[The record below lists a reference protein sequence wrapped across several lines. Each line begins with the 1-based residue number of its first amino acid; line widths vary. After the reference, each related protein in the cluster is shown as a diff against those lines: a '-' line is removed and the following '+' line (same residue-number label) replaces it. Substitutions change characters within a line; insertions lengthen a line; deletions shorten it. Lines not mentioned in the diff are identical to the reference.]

1 MKNRNQNH
9 TNRRRISLL
18 LLPALLIAVTASF
31 MLFTTVPASAAWSA
45 SNAIDDAFI
54 GEADF
59 EEYDDSE
66 YDDSAEDVSGTDAAD
81 EAESSSES
89 TLSDSAAVTGQFIFD
104 TSGID
109 ESELASL
116 EAQAQQLYEDYGL
129 GIYYAEVRDDSDED
143 TITRAAAFYQTH
155 CAIEDGVLLF
165 LTTSESSNEYHVY
178 LSGRAEHI
186 FTEEETDQ
194 IWDVFVTDTDSD
206 GKTYAEGIADYLTYM
221 GEVMEAHGLQVIP
234 STRTASLLV
243 DDADLLADWE
253 EESLLQ
259 KLEEISEKEQMD
271 VAVVTVNSLDGKSP
285 EAYADDYYD
294 YNGYGQ
300 GENRDGV
307 LLLISMADRD
317 WQITTTGFGITA
329 VNDAAIE
336 LIEDRMLSDLSDGDY
351 YDAFSSYASTVGDV
365 AEMARN
371 GEPYTGGSMSSLSTG
386 QRVGGAA
393 VAGIIIGCIAGM
405 IGTSV
410 QKKNLKRVRRQ
421 HGANA
426 YIYGDASNLSV
437 SDDRFIRRNVVR
449 TRIQKDDNRGGGG
462 GSMTHFGGSGTM
474 HGGGGGKF

>member
-1 MKNRNQNH
+1 MKKRNQNH
-9 TNRRRISLL
+9 TNRRWISLL

-59 EEYDDSE
+59 EEYDDSDADSDWA
-66 YDDSAEDVSGTDAAD
+66 DDTESETE
-81 EAESSSES
+81 EAFSENTETAS
-89 TLSDSAAVTGQFIFD
+89 TGQFIFD

-129 GIYYAEVRDDSDED
+129 GIYYAEVRDGSDED
-143 TITRAAAFYQTH
+143 TITRAAAFYQAH

-194 IWDVFVTDTDSD
+194 IWDVFVTDSDSD

-234 STRTASLLV
+234 STRTAPLLV
-243 DDADLLADWE
+243 DDANLLADWE

-259 KLEEISEKEQMD
+259 KLEEISEKGQMD

-462 GSMTHFGGSGTM
+462 GGSMTHFGGSGTM